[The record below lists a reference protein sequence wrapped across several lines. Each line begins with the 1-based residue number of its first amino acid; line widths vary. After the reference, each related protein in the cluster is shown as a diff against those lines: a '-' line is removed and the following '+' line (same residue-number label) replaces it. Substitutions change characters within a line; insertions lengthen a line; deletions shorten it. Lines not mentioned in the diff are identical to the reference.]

1 MQDSEQPAEREPAD
15 AADVPPAQSTSTGKQ
30 RLLAALKVAREL
42 LPGDSRYG
50 DRLSTSGREPRN
62 VLARQLSEAASKR
75 PGLLS
80 EVGMGAL
87 QVWEA
92 VAEGQTRESGPR
104 TLAIVFTDLVG
115 FSNWAL
121 EAGDEAALTLLRDV
135 GEAIE
140 PPVLERGGDVVKRL
154 GDGMM
159 AVFESAQNG
168 VDAVFEARERLEG
181 VQAPGYVPEIRAGM
195 HLGSP
200 NRLGDD
206 YLGVDVNVAA
216 RVADEASGGA
226 LLVSGQALEALD
238 PERLKVRK
246 KLLFRA
252 KGVPDDITVYSI
264 RPR

>member
-1 MQDSEQPAEREPAD
+1 MTEEHDESP
-15 AADVPPAQSTSTGKQ
+15 SKK
-30 RLLAALKVAREL
+30 RLMAALKVARDL

-50 DRLSTSGREPRN
+50 DRLSVAGREPRH
-62 VLARQLSEAASKR
+62 VVARRLAELADRR

-80 EVGMGAL
+80 EVGLGAL

-92 VAEGQTRESGPR
+92 VAEGGERGRGATR
-104 TLAIVFTDLVG
+104 LAILFTDLVG
-115 FSNWAL
+115 FSKWAL
-121 EAGDEAALTLLRDV
+121 EAGDDAALELLRDV

-140 PPVLERGGDVVKRL
+140 PPVVGHGGDVVKRL

-159 AVFESAQNG
+159 ATFPDPEQG
-168 VDAVFEARERLEG
+168 VEAVFEARQSLAG
-181 VQAPGYVPEIRAGM
+181 VEAAGYRPRIRAGM

-200 NRLGDD
+200 RRLGDD

-216 RVADEASGGA
+216 RVADEAAGDE

-238 PERLKVRK
+238 RDAFKVKK

-252 KGVPDDITVYSI
+252 KGVPGDVTVYSI
-264 RPR
+264 RPRG

>member
-1 MQDSEQPAEREPAD
+1 MEESKPPAERQSDD
-15 AADVPPAQSTSTGKQ
+15 ASENQPAQPSGKE
-30 RLLAALKVAREL
+30 RLMAAVRVAREL

-50 DRLSTSGREPRN
+50 DRLSTSGREPRHA
-62 VLARQLSEAASKR
+62 LARQLSEAASRR

-92 VAEGQTRESGPR
+92 VAEGEGRERGDRP
-104 TLAIVFTDLVG
+104 LAIVFTDLVG

-140 PPVLERGGDVVKRL
+140 PPVLSRGGEVVKRL

-159 AVFESAQNG
+159 AVFGDAQEG
-168 VDAVFEARERLEG
+168 VDAVFDARERLED
-181 VQAPGYVPEIRAGM
+181 VEAPGYSPKIRAGM
-195 HLGSP
+195 HLGTP
-200 NRLGDD
+200 KRLGDD

-216 RVADEASGGA
+216 RVADEASGGD
-226 LLVSGQALEALD
+226 LLVSGQALDALD
-238 PERLKVRK
+238 PDGLKVKK